1 MNTTASFFYITSQDE
16 ENIKQYAQETVIDP
30 ENYGTDIANMFTVL

>member
-16 ENIKQYAQETVIDP
+16 ENIKQYAEETVIDS
-30 ENYGTDIANMFTVL
+30 ENYGTDIANMFTVS